1 MTQKV
6 ARLDVR
12 LDPDIKELAA
22 RASALV
28 GSNNLSDFV
37 VQAIREKASRAIEE
51 ADVVRLNTAAFDAFK
66 ATCESEAP
74 ENKALQDA
82 LRRRNV
88 RKRNSVTNRR
98 AKQKPAQPQNV

>member
-37 VQAIREKASRAIEE
+37 VQAIREIGRASCRER
-51 ADVVRLNTAAFDAFK
+51 VYTKV
-66 ATCESEAP
+66 
-74 ENKALQDA
+74 
-82 LRRRNV
+82 
-88 RKRNSVTNRR
+88 
-98 AKQKPAQPQNV
+98 